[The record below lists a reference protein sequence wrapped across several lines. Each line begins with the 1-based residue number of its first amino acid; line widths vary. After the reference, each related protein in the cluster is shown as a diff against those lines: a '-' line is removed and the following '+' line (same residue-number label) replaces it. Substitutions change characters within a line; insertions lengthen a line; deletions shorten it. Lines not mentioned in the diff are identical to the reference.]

1 MRERKRERP
10 VAESAGL
17 GFRQRHQLGNCPH
30 LERTVGDERQRVEK
44 QKADRLEILLGVE
57 WEALERELIVDHRLA
72 RKHADGVAVRRSL
85 RARPRADVQCAA
97 GPVLHHDRLMQR
109 PRQLI
114 SERPGE
120 HISPSA
126 GAERDDDPEGTGGIV
141 LGRRARTHGERN
153 DGEDRGDEKS
163 RHDLPPIFVF
173 LWRIGRRPSRR
184 KAHGNVWHDR
194 IDLVA
199 CGGGACT
206 HKSTTLM
213 MSAWPPQAVQK
224 RRFPNRRFVPI
235 ADTCAAAPVALPT
248 IYLNRSKRLL
258 SRKEDWRLTSL
269 TRAGMRYCSDAT

>member
-1 MRERKRERP
+1 
-10 VAESAGL
+10 
-17 GFRQRHQLGNCPH
+17 
-30 LERTVGDERQRVEK
+30 
-44 QKADRLEILLGVE
+44 
-57 WEALERELIVDHRLA
+57 
-72 RKHADGVAVRRSL
+72 
-85 RARPRADVQCAA
+85 
-97 GPVLHHDRLMQR
+97 MQR

-184 KAHGNVWHDR
+184 KAHGNVWHDC

-199 CGGGACT
+199 CRLALLWQILSGTG
-206 HKSTTLM
+206 
-213 MSAWPPQAVQK
+213 
-224 RRFPNRRFVPI
+224 FPNQFFCDSWVVG
-235 ADTCAAAPVALPT
+235 C
-248 IYLNRSKRLL
+248 
-258 SRKEDWRLTSL
+258 WRGRPWLAGCRIGETSL
-269 TRAGMRYCSDAT
+269 NVGSCRF